1 MKMHSIE
8 GVNDPESSHVAFASN
23 LIFWISYSCLEC
35 ASVAALHENQDLAS
49 ELQVVGMQTITKI
62 LEKSEIHK
70 LIIGVQKLSPNF
82 YQYSIAHL

>member
-1 MKMHSIE
+1 LDYVLPPGQVKMHSIE

-35 ASVAALHENQDLAS
+35 ACVASDYEHHDLAS
-49 ELQVVGMQTITKI
+49 ELQIIGMQTITKI

-70 LIIGVQKLSPNF
+70 LIIGV
-82 YQYSIAHL
+82 